1 MGSSPLPLTSLPFHL
16 TSQIARSSVCRLIG
30 TKSPMLIMIFLAAF
44 LLLPGITDFI
54 SKKRSKPIFILSAV
68 WYSIHT
74 CNGTNICR
82 QIITFC
88 KIHNLFV
95 GRTFSYS
102 LVTVCSNTLPK
113 TTWKYG
119 SSTYYYYV
127 VQLFGNDNNKTLIQF
142 S

>member
-16 TSQIARSSVCRLIG
+16 TSQIARSLVCRLNSIK
-30 TKSPMLIMIFLAAF
+30 TFFLSMVLLAAF

-54 SKKRSKPIFILSAV
+54 GKKKSKPIFILSAV